1 MIIYTPPAGT
11 TIDEAILRAKRMA
24 ISSGK
29 TVKTCI
35 NDVDLYI
42 TKTGKLENYKLIYL
56 TLKNLEY
63 HKQKQH

>member
-1 MIIYTPPAGT
+1 MIVYTPPAGP

-29 TVKTCI
+29 AVMLNI
-35 NDVDLYI
+35 NDVSLYI

-56 TLKNLEY
+56 TLKNFEY
-63 HKQKQH
+63 NKLKTR

>member
-1 MIIYTPPAGT
+1 MIVYTPPAGP

-29 TVKTCI
+29 VVQTHI
-35 NDVDLYI
+35 NDIDLYI

-56 TLKNLEY
+56 TLKNLQY
-63 HKQKQH
+63 NKLKTR

>member
-1 MIIYTPPAGT
+1 MIVYTPPAGP

-29 TVKTCI
+29 VVMLNI
-35 NDVDLYI
+35 NDVNLYI

-56 TLKNLEY
+56 TLKNFEY
-63 HKQKQH
+63 NKLKTR

>member
-1 MIIYTPPAGT
+1 MIIYTPPAGP

-29 TVKTCI
+29 AVKTQI

-63 HKQKQH
+63 HKQKQY